1 MKTRISLMLLA
12 VVSLVGCVERG
23 KDGELP
29 MYTYDK
35 QVEYPLQDI
44 PPYKKVEMIPLETSD
59 TVLLDGFKSMKVAKD
74 FIAVCAG
81 NKLLLFN
88 WDGSFIAQ
96 VGSKGQGPGEYLTI
110 GAYYLDE
117 KNKRIGIID
126 PGTGMMC
133 LTYDYSGKYVASRQ
147 LPMEQIGIVEDACL
161 LDDGSLLMGRSCSY
175 IILKSFALTHVDGEV
190 VTDMLPYSPLMP
202 IVNAF
207 RHNISCQ
214 GTDIHVLMPFN
225 DTIFSFSKQGV
236 EPSFTIEIPGEMVTI
251 GDNMQDQ
258 LSKGR
263 FNGFSDL
270 FESNDHLLLNYD
282 YKGALAAFFLADK
295 HSKEG
300 KYYLN
305 VISPPIERVPFFS
318 RVVQVYKD
326 RFICCVSPHTLFTIR
341 ELLME
346 DSKDESLQQLIKL
359 IDGLKEDDN
368 PVLFMY
374 TF

>member
-1 MKTRISLMLLA
+1 LIFR
-12 VVSLVGCVERG
+12 
-23 KDGELP
+23 
-29 MYTYDK
+29 
-35 QVEYPLQDI
+35 EY
-44 PPYKKVEMIPLETSD
+44 Y
-59 TVLLDGFKSMKVAKD
+59 
-74 FIAVCAG
+74 
-81 NKLLLFN
+81 N
-88 WDGSFIAQ
+88 
-96 VGSKGQGPGEYLTI
+96 LTI

-175 IILKSFALTHVDGEV
+175 IFLKTFALTHFDGEV

-202 IVNAF
+202 IANAF
-207 RHNISCQ
+207 WHNISFQ

-263 FNGFSDL
+263 FDGFSDL
-270 FESNDHLLLNYD
+270 FESNDHLLLNYN
-282 YKGALAAFFLADK
+282 YQGVISAFFLADK

-305 VISPPIERVPFFS
+305 VISPPYRKGSFFF
-318 RVVQVYKD
+318 QG
-326 RFICCVSPHTLFTIR
+326 CT
-341 ELLME
+341 
-346 DSKDESLQQLIKL
+346 SLQRPLHLLCASSYPVHNQGTV
-359 IDGLKEDDN
+359 DGRQQG
-368 PVLFMY
+368 
-374 TF
+374 